1 VRPLFLLA
9 LLLTPVC
16 LVYSQEADPASARAG
31 SITATIPIP
40 ALGSYGAGGLA
51 EFKTPG
57 KPVTVSV
64 ELGNSGSAAV
74 RGTVR
79 LQVIDQWTSEPATP
93 IAFTLPAHGHA
104 DVAFRV
110 QFGSGTFN
118 AHYPIHAFVEFEE
131 TGRKLVA
138 HPILIIQPQRP
149 NPPLAESPVE
159 WKPFQVSAN
168 GSLALWRLPIHR
180 EHVRVEQNSGPGT
193 PPGVSYE
200 TKPTVNF
207 RAREIRVQELEA
219 ISMALGP
226 RAPSL
231 RERVSWA
238 ATEFP
243 LQLPASGSIR
253 LKFSTTASGGVS
265 RETAAA
271 TARVRVTPILK
282 GAMEANSAAIPSQ
295 AVFETKPALEA
306 WKEASVDLSRFAGKA
321 VRLQFEA
328 STTDASQS
336 GGVNWGE
343 PVLLTGQVLLAAP
356 FPPAAGAKA
365 KVLGTLNGDR
375 NGGEVRLWPGKRGI
389 LDATIGLGGLLFH
402 GLRARVLDDALE
414 DPRSTSELVNV
425 TDESANG
432 AYRLRHQF
440 RSWAGRFD
448 LLAELRVES
457 KALRCRVWLE
467 NEPAAKPWLKVYLQ
481 QVALGAWNEKASRV
495 YGGVGNVFE
504 EPQAFTMGFDG
515 HNLASSYVGFEF
527 PAGSVVEA
535 VDTPPDRLSVDPVKR
550 IYALDVPHAQTLTLI
565 PAANVWEGVKIWRE
579 LDTRKASAG
588 VPQLAGRFVFD
599 IWEGRY
605 SESAELLKKAF
616 QYGLTNSVVVWHNW
630 QRWGYDYRLPDV
642 YPPNPQYGTL
652 DEFRQLVD
660 VCKQNGV
667 LFAPHDN
674 YIDLYPDAEGFT
686 YKSVVFTAEGQPQKA
701 WFHHARMA
709 QSYRARPD
717 QLRPLIERNLKLIR
731 DGFAPTAYFIDVW
744 SSIAPYDYWTD
755 TGEFVDRTVTRRAW
769 GEDFAWI
776 RDYLGNHAPQISEA
790 GHDQLIGWLDGAQA
804 NHLRVDPDAS
814 GFTLHVKAAAAERI
828 PWLDAAYHER
838 FILHGA
844 GYPDRYAAGLAP
856 ATHGIY
862 SDDYIATEVLTG
874 HPAMVSQPFS
884 RDVVRKY
891 WLLDDLM
898 RTLAGRRIQ
907 SVEFVDGNIHRQ
919 HVRWEGGGE
928 VWVNRGEADWTVADN
943 HRLPPYGFYA
953 SVPDSNGAEHMAAIE
968 RDGASAGDGNGVK
981 EWSKR
986 TAELYMNPRGRAVGY
1001 RWRVGRGSVLITPL
1015 PESEPGVLLLPLNAN
1030 SEWSQI
1036 KQVVALGAAGQVLKT
1051 INVERGHGQLFFQ
1064 HERGVFAYRVDS
1076 TLGKK

>member
-1 VRPLFLLA
+1 VRSPLLLA
-9 LLLTPVC
+9 LLLASACV
-16 LVYSQEADPASARAG
+16 LSAQEIDPASDRAG

-57 KPVTVSV
+57 KPVVVTV
-64 ELGNSGSAAV
+64 EIGNSGSAAI

-79 LQVIDQWTSEPATP
+79 LHVIDEWKAEPATP
-93 IAFTLPAHGHA
+93 VAFTLPAHGRA
-104 DVAFRV
+104 DVEFRV
-110 QFGSGTFN
+110 QFGEGTFN

-131 TGRKLVA
+131 AGRKFVA
-138 HPILIIQPQRP
+138 HPIRIIQIQRP

-180 EHVRVEQNSGPGT
+180 EHVSVEQRSAPGT
-193 PPGVSYE
+193 PPGTVYE
-200 TKPTVNF
+200 TRPTVNF
-207 RAREIRVQELEA
+207 HAREIRAHELEA
-219 ISMALGP
+219 ISLALGP
-226 RAPSL
+226 RPPSL
-231 RERVSWA
+231 REQVSWA

-243 LQLPASGSIR
+243 LQLPASASIR
-253 LKFSTTASGGVS
+253 LKFSTTASG
-265 RETAAA
+265 AAAEA
-271 TARVRVTPILK
+271 TARVRVTPIQNGDSSEVL
-282 GAMEANSAAIPSQ
+282 
-295 AVFETKPALEA
+295 FETKPALNA
-306 WKEASVDLSRFAGKA
+306 WGEASVDLSRFAGKA

-328 STTDASQS
+328 ATPGAGHS
-336 GGVNWGE
+336 GVVSWGE
-343 PVLLTGQVLLAAP
+343 PVLLTGQVPMVAP
-356 FPPAAGAKA
+356 FPPPAGATPI
-365 KVLGTLNGDR
+365 VLTTLKGL
-375 NGGEVRLWPGKRGI
+375 EVSLWPGKRGI
-389 LDATIGLGGLLFH
+389 LDSTIGLGGLQFH
-402 GLRARVLDDALE
+402 GLRVRVLDDALE
-414 DPRSTSELVNV
+414 DPRSTSELLKV

-432 AYRLRHQF
+432 AYRLRHHF
-440 RSWAGRFD
+440 RSWAGPFD
-448 LLAELRVES
+448 LMAELRVES

-467 NEPAAKPWLKVYLQ
+467 NEPAAKPWFKVYLQ
-481 QVALGAWNEKASRV
+481 QVALGAWNEKARRV
-495 YGGVGNVFE
+495 YGGVGNVLE
-504 EPQAFTMGFDG
+504 DPQPFTMSFDG

-527 PAGSVVEA
+527 PAGSIVEA
-535 VDTPPDRLSVDPVKR
+535 VDTPPDRLSVDPSKR
-550 IYALDVPHAQTLTLI
+550 IYALDVPHTQTITLI
-565 PAANVWEGVKIWRE
+565 PSANVWEGVKTWRE

-588 VPQLAGRFVFD
+588 VSQLAGRFVFD
-599 IWEGRY
+599 IWGGRY
-605 SESAELLKKAF
+605 QESAELLRKAF
-616 QYGLTNSVVVWHNW
+616 QYGLTNSAVVWHNW

-642 YPPNPQYGTL
+642 YPPNPEYGTA

-674 YIDLYPDAEGFT
+674 YIDLYPDAEGFS
-686 YKSVVFTAEGQPQKA
+686 YKSVVFTSEGQPQKA

-717 QLRPLIERNLKLIR
+717 QLRPLVERNLKLIR
-731 DGFAPTAYFIDVW
+731 EGFAPTAYFIDVW

-755 TGEFVDRTVTRRAW
+755 SGEFVDRTVTRRAW

-776 RDYLGNHAPQISEA
+776 RDNLGNHAPQISEA

-804 NHLRVDPDAS
+804 NHLRVDPNAS
-814 GFTLHVKAAAAERI
+814 GFTLHIKAAAAERI

-874 HPAMVSQPFS
+874 HPAMVSEPFS

-898 RTLAGRRIQ
+898 RALARRRIE
-907 SVEFVDGNIHRQ
+907 SVEFVDGNIHHQ

-928 VWVNRGEADWTVADN
+928 VWVNRGEADWTVAGN
-943 HRLPPYGFYA
+943 HRLPTYGFYA
-953 SVPDSNGAEHMAAIE
+953 SVRDADGAEHLAAIE
-968 RDGASAGDGNGVK
+968 RDGSGVK

-986 TAELYMNPRGRAVGY
+986 TPDLYMNPRGRGAGY
-1001 RWRVGRGSVLITPL
+1001 RWKSQGDSIVITPL
-1015 PESEPGVLLLPLNAN
+1015 PDSEPGTLPFPQGLTFGLA
-1030 SEWSQI
+1030 QV
-1036 KQVVALGAAGQVLKT
+1036 KQVTELDAAGQQLKT
-1051 INVERGHGQLFFQ
+1051 TKLEAENGQLLLR
-1064 HERGVFAYRVDS
+1064 HERGVFAYRLDIAV
-1076 TLGKK
+1076 GKK

>member
-1 VRPLFLLA
+1 MRRLLSLA
-9 LLLTPVC
+9 FLLTPAC
-16 LVYSQEADPASARAG
+16 LLFSQETDPASDHVG
-31 SITATIPIP
+31 SLTATIPIP

-57 KPVTVSV
+57 KPVVVTV
-64 ELGNSGSAAV
+64 ELGNSGSAAI

-79 LQVIDQWTSEPATP
+79 LHVIDEWTAEPATP
-93 IAFTLPAHGHA
+93 VAFTLPAHGHS
-104 DVAFRV
+104 DVDFRV

-131 TGRKLVA
+131 AGSKLVA
-138 HPILIIQPQRP
+138 HPIRIIQVQRP
-149 NPPLAESPVE
+149 NPPLAESPIE

-180 EHVRVEQNSGPGT
+180 EHVSVEQHSAPGT
-193 PPGVSYE
+193 PPGTVYE
-200 TKPTVNF
+200 TRPTVNF
-207 RAREIRVQELEA
+207 HAREIRAHELEA
-219 ISMALGP
+219 INMALGP

-243 LQLPASGSIR
+243 LRLPATGSIR
-253 LKFSTTASGGVS
+253 LKFSTTASG
-265 RETAAA
+265 TAAQA
-271 TARVRVTPILK
+271 TARVRVTPIQN
-282 GAMEANSAAIPSQ
+282 GDSSEV
-295 AVFETKPALEA
+295 VFETKPALNA
-306 WKEASVDLSRFAGKA
+306 WGEASVDLSRFAGKT

-328 STTDASQS
+328 AATDASQTS
-336 GGVNWGE
+336 GLSWGE
-343 PVLLTGQVLLAAP
+343 PVLLTGQVPMAAP
-356 FPPAAGAKA
+356 FPPSAGATPI
-365 KVLGTLNGDR
+365 VLTTLNGLD
-375 NGGEVRLWPGKRGI
+375 VSLWPGKRGI
-389 LDATIGLGGLLFH
+389 LDSTIGLGGLLFH
-402 GLRARVLDDALE
+402 GLRVRVLDDALE
-414 DPRSTSELVNV
+414 DPRSTSELLKV

-432 AYRLRHQF
+432 AYRLRHHF
-440 RSWAGRFD
+440 RSWAGPFD
-448 LLAELRVES
+448 LMTELRVES

-467 NEPAAKPWLKVYLQ
+467 NEPAAKPWFKVYLQ
-481 QVALGAWNEKASRV
+481 QVALGAWNEKARRV
-495 YGGVGNVFE
+495 YGGVGNVLE
-504 EPQAFTMGFDG
+504 DPQAFTMSFDG
-515 HNLASSYVGFEF
+515 HNLASSFVGFEF
-527 PAGSVVEA
+527 PAGSIVQA
-535 VDTPPDRLSVDPVKR
+535 VDTPPDRLSVDPAKR
-550 IYALDVPHAQTLTLI
+550 IYSLDVPHAQTITLI
-565 PAANVWEGVKIWRE
+565 PATNVWEGVKIWRD

-599 IWEGRY
+599 IWGGRY
-605 SESAELLKKAF
+605 GESAQLLKKAF
-616 QYGLTNSVVVWHNW
+616 QYGLTNSAVVWHNW

-642 YPPNPQYGTL
+642 YPPNPEYGTL

-674 YIDLYPDAEGFT
+674 YIDLYPDAEGFS
-686 YKSVVFTAEGQPQKA
+686 YKSVVFTSEGQPQKA

-717 QLRPLIERNLKLIR
+717 QLRPLVERNLKLIR

-755 TGEFVDRTVTRRAW
+755 SGEFVDRTVTRRAW

-790 GHDQLIGWLDGAQA
+790 GHDQLIGWLDGAQT

-814 GFTLHVKAAAAERI
+814 GFTLHIKAAAAERI

-844 GYPDRYAAGLAP
+844 GYPDRYAAGLP
-856 ATHGIY
+856 EATHGIY

-898 RTLAGRRIQ
+898 RALAGRRID
-907 SVEFVDGNIHRQ
+907 SVEFVGGNIHRQ
-919 HVRWEGGGE
+919 HVRWTGGGE
-928 VWVNRGEADWTVADN
+928 VWVNRGEDDWTVAGD

-953 SVPDSNGAEHMAAIE
+953 SVRDANGSEHLAAIE
-968 RDGASAGDGNGVK
+968 RDGNGAK
-981 EWSKR
+981 EWSR
-986 TAELYMNPRGRAVGY
+986 QARESYLNPRGSSVGY
-1001 RWRVGRGSVLITPL
+1001 RWNSTPGGALITPL
-1015 PESEPGVLLLPLNAN
+1015 PDSEPGVLALPQSAGFGLG
-1030 SEWSQI
+1030 QV
-1036 KQVVALGAAGQVLKT
+1036 KQVAALDASGHLLKT
-1051 INVERGHGQLFFQ
+1051 INLEAENGHLLLR
-1064 HERGVFAYRVDS
+1064 HERGVFAYRIE
-1076 TLGKK
+1076 LAAGKK